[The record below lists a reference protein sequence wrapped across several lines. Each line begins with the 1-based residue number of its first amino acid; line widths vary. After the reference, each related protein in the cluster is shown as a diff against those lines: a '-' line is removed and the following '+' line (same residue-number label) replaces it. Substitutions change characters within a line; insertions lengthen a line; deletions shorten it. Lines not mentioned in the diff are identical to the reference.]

1 MDAANADKLCHLEQ
15 ALAAL
20 RAAATSH
27 EAAALEHLAAQVQQL
42 RTSLAKT
49 EEIASKLIGKSTHC
63 SIHRTR
69 QQATRPASAPC
80 TRPEPFPNMEL
91 HSLSWKSRQ
100 QQHLQK
106 QAAEKLA
113 EEAAARAARA
123 SFLRSKECGKP
134 FDGVLARSQE
144 MLDRRSAKMEAHRVQ
159 QSAAIATSFKAKP
172 VALAD
177 EDWNTLQERAALKR
191 KQRVEMRKAQLL
203 AMSKAPQRMAMH
215 ALETAK
221 QQDITH
227 TKQQMSSTS
236 ETYLPTVKAPRPDPA
251 TVREMLEKRQ
261 AAWTAQLAARKQ
273 TSVPVVCLKLPLE
286 ERAEV
291 YKQKA
296 AERSQRKE
304 EKAAAEKRV
313 AAEEEQQRRIRIMSA
328 PVPAAPRSTMSHML
342 KAKETQSRAR
352 SEAAEKERNDARDH
366 MRATRQQAISADLA
380 AAVRDTERE
389 RKINSTQQA
398 ERVKAE
404 QERYRTT
411 LKENRAKV
419 DEIARTQ
426 PSLLQ
431 RHDQQLAKETARSA
445 TLSAIAQCVYG
456 KKQGDTWH
464 QQPGTTSIFD
474 DAEQAVLG
482 FA

>member
-1 MDAANADKLCHLEQ
+1 
-15 ALAAL
+15 
-20 RAAATSH
+20 
-27 EAAALEHLAAQVQQL
+27 
-42 RTSLAKT
+42 
-49 EEIASKLIGKSTHC
+49 
-63 SIHRTR
+63 
-69 QQATRPASAPC
+69 
-80 TRPEPFPNMEL
+80 MEL
-91 HSLSWKSRQ
+91 HSLSWKSKQ

-144 MLDRRSAKMEAHRVQ
+144 MLDRRSAKMEAHRAQ
-159 QSAAIATSFKAKP
+159 QSAAVATSFKAKP
-172 VALAD
+172 VAIAD
-177 EDWNTLQERAALKR
+177 EDWNTLQEHAAAKR

-215 ALETAK
+215 AIETAK
-221 QQDITH
+221 QQEVH
-227 TKQQMSSTS
+227 SKQQTSSTA
-236 ETYLPTVKAPRPDPA
+236 ETSVPVVRVPRPDPA

-304 EKAAAEKRV
+304 EKAAIEQRI
-313 AAEEEQQRRIRIMSA
+313 AAEEEQKRRQRIMSS
-328 PVPAAPRSTMSHML
+328 PVPAAPRSTVSHML

-366 MRATRQQAISADLA
+366 MRATRQQAISTDLA

-389 RKINSTQQA
+389 RKVHSIQQA
-398 ERVKAE
+398 ERVNAE
-404 QERYRTT
+404 RERYRTN
-411 LKENRAKV
+411 LKENKAKV

-431 RHDQQLAKETARSA
+431 RHDQYLAKETARSA

-464 QQPGTTSIFD
+464 KQSGDIFD
-474 DAEQAVLG
+474 DAEYAVLG